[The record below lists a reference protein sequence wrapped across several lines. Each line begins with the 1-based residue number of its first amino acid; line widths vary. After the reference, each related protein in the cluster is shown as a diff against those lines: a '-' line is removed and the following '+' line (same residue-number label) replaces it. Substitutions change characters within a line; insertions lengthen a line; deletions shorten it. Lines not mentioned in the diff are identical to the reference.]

1 MIIKESGLKYAKLI
15 HVSVDNGSTAQ
26 SNKVY
31 IMEELSD
38 GRVKCEYGRVGKV
51 LVTVYKQSSEW
62 TKVYK
67 NKLSKTKGYTD
78 VTDMVTETHDDN
90 SVDIATTKS
99 GTLKEI
105 NCKKTNSLFHDLMA
119 FANKSIQKNYKV
131 TQESVTEA
139 QVDSA
144 QDIITEAVKTLKKG
158 SDVKSVNDLLIKLY
172 TVIPRKMDDVRD
184 HIINSTDNK
193 SDLDLAKELLTNEQD
208 TLDTMS
214 GQVQLLKQQ
223 REANAKVDKDTKD
236 GIIAADLT
244 ILDQMGLTAEEETDK
259 EGISLVNKL
268 MGKNSNQIKKIIRV
282 TNNKTQVRFDT
293 NLKKAKNKKRR
304 LYWHGSRNENWFNII
319 QTGLM
324 IRPSGAIHTGSMF
337 GDGIY
342 FADKAQK
349 SIGYSSFNGYWTG
362 GRADKGYLA
371 LFDVHLGNEKEILH
385 HNSSCYSLSK
395 SKLAKDGY
403 DSVFAKGGVDLR
415 NNEFIVYDGIQC
427 TIAYI
432 IEIG

>member
-282 TNNKTQVRFDT
+282 TNNKTQVNFDT

>member
-223 REANAKVDKDTKD
+223 REANAKADKDTKD